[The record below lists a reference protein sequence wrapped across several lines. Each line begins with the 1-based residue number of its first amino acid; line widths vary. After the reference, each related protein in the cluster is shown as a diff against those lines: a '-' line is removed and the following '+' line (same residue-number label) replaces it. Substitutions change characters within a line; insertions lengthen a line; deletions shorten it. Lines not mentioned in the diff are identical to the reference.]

1 MSEWFNV
8 IFINMNPQEHIRRV
22 LREETL
28 NQILINQIKDNGILD
43 TSRLVGGLKELMN
56 LLGEEYFTDD
66 IKIKLIKEIVLKTE
80 EEYLTFIEMNEN
92 PLVLTDE
99 DDLLTQIEIL
109 YPHDVAVFYYY
120 GYAEESADEADEAD
134 EAYIDYHSLTS
145 RVLKDIFN
153 MVINYYIKNEM

>member
-66 IKIKLIKEIVLKTE
+66 IKIKLIKEIVLTTE

-99 DDLLTQIEIL
+99 DDLLTQIEML
-109 YPHDVAVFYYY
+109 YPHDAAVFYYY
-120 GYAEESADEADEAD
+120 GYDQESADEA
-134 EAYIDYHSLTS
+134 YINYDILTS
-145 RVLKDIFN
+145 RLLKDIFN

>member
-1 MSEWFNV
+1 
-8 IFINMNPQEHIRRV
+8 MNLQEHIRKV
-22 LREETL
+22 LKQESLRQTL
-28 NQILINQIKDNGILD
+28 KDQIKEFGILD

-66 IKIKLIKEIVLKTE
+66 IKIKLIKEIVLTTE

-99 DDLLTQIEIL
+99 DDLLTQIEML

-120 GYAEESADEADEAD
+120 GYDEESADEA
-134 EAYIDYHSLTS
+134 YINYDILTS
-145 RVLKDIFN
+145 RVLNDIFN
-153 MVINYYIKNEM
+153 MVINYYMENEM

>member
-1 MSEWFNV
+1 
-8 IFINMNPQEHIRRV
+8 MNLQEHIRKV
-22 LREETL
+22 LREEKL
-28 NQILINQIKDNGILD
+28 NQYLINQIKDNGILD

-66 IKIKLIKEIVLKTE
+66 IKIKLIKEIVLTTE
-80 EEYLTFIEMNEN
+80 EEYLTFLEMNEN

-99 DDLLTQIEIL
+99 DDLLAQIEML
-109 YPHDVAVFYYY
+109 TPYEAAVFYYY
-120 GYAEESADEADEAD
+120 TYDGEAAD
-134 EAYIDYHSLTS
+134 EAYIDYDILTS